1 MNSLRSISPYVQAV
15 LSDSNKRFL
24 YDVGVYDSEDD
35 DADVILLLPCSVS
48 VSFREGNSVADG
60 VFCAL

>member
-24 YDVGVYDSEDD
+24 YDVGIYDSEDD
-35 DADVILLLPCSVS
+35 DADVIPTAPVLRVCFVS
-48 VSFREGNSVADG
+48 
-60 VFCAL
+60 

>member
-35 DADVILLLPCSVS
+35 DANVIPTPNS